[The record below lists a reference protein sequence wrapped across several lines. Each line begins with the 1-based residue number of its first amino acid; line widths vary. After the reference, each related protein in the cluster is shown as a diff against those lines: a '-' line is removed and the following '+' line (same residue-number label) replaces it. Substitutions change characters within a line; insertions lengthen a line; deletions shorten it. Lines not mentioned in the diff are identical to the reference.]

1 MRTPDVVRNAE
12 KLVSDEEGKSFPEQ
26 QQTPPGLTGEMTPVP
41 DHGED
46 SWVGRGRL
54 EGLKA
59 FITGA
64 DSGIGRAVAIAY
76 AREGADVAIGFMP
89 EEQVDADETARLVK
103 DAGRTAVLVPAD
115 LRTQAE
121 CERSIAEAVKGLG
134 GLDILVNNA
143 GFVRDRMLVNAEE
156 DEWDAV
162 LRVHLNGHFAPMR
175 HAAAYW
181 RSEAKAGRERAG
193 RVINTS
199 SGAGLQGSV
208 GQAAYSAAKGG
219 IASLTLVAAHEL
231 ARYGVTVNAIAPSA
245 RTRMTL
251 GAFAD
256 SMAVPEAGFDAM
268 DPSNVSPIVAWL
280 ASAAAADVTG
290 RMIEIEGGRVCVEE
304 GWNHGPALDLGRRW
318 EASEVGERLRE
329 LLASAATPER
339 VYGA

>member
-143 GFVRDRMLVNAEE
+143 GYHWAKGEE
-156 DEWDAV
+156 GLAGLDLDELERTLRTNLHAV
-162 LRVHLNGHFAPMR
+162 FWLCKAALPHLGKG
-175 HAAAYW
+175 
-181 RSEAKAGRERAG
+181 SCI
-193 RVINTS
+193 INTS
-199 SGAGLQGSV
+199 SVQAYDPSTALLDYASTKAAINNLTVNLAADLGEKGIRVNAVAPGPIWTPLQPATREADKVATFGADTPLGRP
-208 GQAAYSAAKGG
+208 GQPAEMAGAYVFL
-219 IASLTLVAAHEL
+219 ASPEEASYVSGTII
-231 ARYGVTVNAIAPSA
+231 GVT
-245 RTRMTL
+245 
-251 GAFAD
+251 GGK
-256 SMAVPEAGFDAM
+256 AVF
-268 DPSNVSPIVAWL
+268 
-280 ASAAAADVTG
+280 
-290 RMIEIEGGRVCVEE
+290 
-304 GWNHGPALDLGRRW
+304 
-318 EASEVGERLRE
+318 
-329 LLASAATPER
+329 
-339 VYGA
+339 